1 MKNICILC
9 ALPQEIQPFK
19 QALKIEE
26 ESQLGTMSCWIS
38 LSRNKKIIL
47 IQSGVGK
54 VHAAAATQHVITQYA
69 PDVIFS
75 CGTAGGLDS
84 RKQIGDIVVGT
95 TTSQHDYGFML
106 PEAFIHFGLYIQRKN
121 KKRRFLKEFKSDEHL
136 LSTVRRLK
144 NQWDE
149 SFQLFTGPI
158 LTGDQVIFSSEKRQA
173 LVEQF
178 DALAVDMESA
188 AIAQV
193 CEMHNI
199 PFLAV
204 RGISDH
210 ADESIHLD
218 TSKIDPN
225 EFAAFSSVSFSK
237 KVSILSK
244 TISYFAQ
251 HPATFRLSLQTRQNI
266 KLAAT
271 NSAKFTLQLLELL

>member
-1 MKNICILC
+1 MLDK
-9 ALPQEIQPFK
+9 PVSEQ
-19 QALKIEE
+19 
-26 ESQLGTMSCWIS
+26 
-38 LSRNKKIIL
+38 KIIL
-47 IQSGVGK
+47 VQAGVGK
-54 VHAAAATQHVITQYA
+54 VHAAVAAQQVITQYA
-69 PDVIFS
+69 PDAIFS
-75 CGTAGGLDS
+75 CGTAGGLDG

-95 TTSQHDYGFML
+95 TTSQHDYGFMM
-106 PEAFIHFGLYIQRKN
+106 PETFIHFGLYILRKN
-121 KKRRFLKEFKSDEHL
+121 KKRTFLKAFAADEL
-136 LSTVRRLK
+136 LLNTAHRLK
-144 NQWDE
+144 AQWSE
-149 SFQLFTGPI
+149 SFQVFTGPI

-173 LVEQF
+173 LAKQF

-225 EFAAFSSVSFSK
+225 EFAAFSSASFSK
-237 KVSILSK
+237 KVSIITK

-251 HPATFRLSLQTRQNI
+251 HPSTFTLSLQTRQNMKI
-266 KLAAT
+266 AAT